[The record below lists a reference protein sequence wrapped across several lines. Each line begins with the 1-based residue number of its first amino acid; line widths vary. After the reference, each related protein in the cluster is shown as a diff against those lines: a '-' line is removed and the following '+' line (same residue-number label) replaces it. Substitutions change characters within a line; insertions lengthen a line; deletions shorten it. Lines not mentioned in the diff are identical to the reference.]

1 MILPRISAIP
11 PLKQSHERNASM
23 PNLTDFE
30 LRTLPALWGWYEH
43 APRQL
48 AFRARTSA
56 EAVAWQFALRE
67 RLAALLGGFPDRRA
81 DLDPHTIER
90 VEEEGYTRELVVFQ
104 SQPGE
109 YVPCYVLLPRSASPP
124 LRPVIAL
131 HGHGPGGARPL
142 VGLAP
147 NQAEA
152 ESMRAQNNDYARQLA
167 RRGFAVFTPVQRG
180 FAERM
185 EEPPLRDKIDTVWQS
200 SCRAVAVN
208 ALLLGRTLLGLRVW
222 DVLRLI
228 DYMRSRPE
236 PLAAAIGCVGL
247 SGGGTVALFTT
258 ALEPRIACAV
268 VSGYFNTFRDSIMAI
283 DHCLCNYVPGIL
295 QYAEMADIAGLVAPR
310 PLLIE
315 SGQRDPIFPAAATR
329 RALEELSRVYA
340 AFDAPE
346 RLDADFFEGEHRWSG
361 AKAYDWLGRWLS
373 K

>member
-1 MILPRISAIP
+1 MS
-11 PLKQSHERNASM
+11 
-23 PNLTDFE
+23 NLTDFE
-30 LRTLPALWGWYEH
+30 LRTLPGLWGWYEQ

-56 EAVAWQFALRE
+56 EAAAWQLALRE

-81 DLDPHTIER
+81 SLDPHLIEH
-90 VEEEGYTRELVVFQ
+90 VEEDSYTRELVVFQ

-109 YVPCYVLLPRSASPP
+109 YVPCYVLLPRAAPTP
-124 LRPVIAL
+124 LRSVIAL

-142 VGLAP
+142 VGLAA
-147 NQAEA
+147 NEAEA
-152 ESMRAQNNDYARQLA
+152 ESMRVHNYDYARQLA
-167 RRGFAVFTPVQRG
+167 RRGFAVFAPLQRG

-185 EEPPLRDKIDTVWQS
+185 EDPPLRDKIDTVWQS
-200 SCRAVAVN
+200 SCRAIAAN

-222 DVLRLI
+222 DVMRLL
-228 DYMRSRPE
+228 DYIRTRPE

-247 SGGGTVALFTT
+247 SGGGMVALFSA
-258 ALEPRIACAV
+258 ALDERITCAV

-283 DHCLCNYVPGIL
+283 DHCLCNYVPSIL

-315 SGQRDPIFPAAATR
+315 SGERDPIFPAAATR
-329 RALEELSRVYA
+329 RALGELSRIYA

-361 AKAYDWLGRWLS
+361 AKAYDWLERWLS